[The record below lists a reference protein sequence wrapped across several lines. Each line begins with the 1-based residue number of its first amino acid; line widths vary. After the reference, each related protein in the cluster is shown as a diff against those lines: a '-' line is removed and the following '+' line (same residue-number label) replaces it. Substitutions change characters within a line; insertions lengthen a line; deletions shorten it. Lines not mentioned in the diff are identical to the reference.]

1 MPYSTEKSRKVLD
14 LAREKGVLHTRDLNN
29 YGIQREYL
37 SRLCKQGRLIRVGR
51 GRYVLPDMEI
61 SENYNLALVAKAI
74 PGAVISLLSALR
86 FHDIGT
92 QSPFQV
98 WIAIQNRAASPRIDN
113 PTVRIFRF
121 SGEAFSE
128 GIEEHHIDGVN
139 VKVYNP
145 AKTVA
150 DCFKYRNKIGL
161 DVAIEALRDGW
172 QQKKFSMD
180 ELWKYSKICR
190 VSNVIKPYLESL
202 M

>member
-202 M
+202 R

>member
-1 MPYSTEKSRKVLD
+1 MSYSTEKSEKVLD

-74 PGAVISLLSALR
+74 PRAVISLLSALR

-128 GIEEHHIDGVN
+128 GIEEHNVDGVN

-145 AKTVA
+145 AKTIA

-172 QQKKFSMD
+172 QQKKISMD

>member
-1 MPYSTEKSRKVLD
+1 MSYSTEKSEKVLN
-14 LAREKGVLHTRDLNN
+14 LARERGVLHTRDLND

-74 PGAVISLLSALR
+74 PRAVISLLSALR

-128 GIEEHHIDGVN
+128 GIEEHNVDGVN

-145 AKTVA
+145 AKTIA

-172 QQKKFSMD
+172 QQKKISMD

>member
-1 MPYSTEKSRKVLD
+1 MPYSTEKSKKVLD

>member
-1 MPYSTEKSRKVLD
+1 MPYSTEKSEKVLN
-14 LAREKGVLHTRDLNN
+14 LAHEKGVLHTRDLND
-29 YGIQREYL
+29 YGIHREYL

-86 FHDIGT
+86 FHNIGT
-92 QSPFQV
+92 QAPFQI
-98 WIAIQNRAASPRIDN
+98 WIAIQNRAATPRIDN
-113 PTVRIFRF
+113 PVVRIFRF
-121 SGEAFSE
+121 SGGAFSE
-128 GIEEHHIDGVN
+128 GIEEHNIDGVN

-172 QQKKFSMD
+172 QQKKISMD

-190 VSNVIKPYLESL
+190 VSNFIKPYLESL
-202 M
+202 I

>member
-1 MPYSTEKSRKVLD
+1 MSYSTEKSEKVLN
-14 LAREKGVLHTRDLNN
+14 LAREKGVLHTRDLND

-86 FHDIGT
+86 FHNIGT

-98 WIAIQNRAASPRIDN
+98 WIAIQNRAATPRIDK
-113 PTVRIFRF
+113 PAVRVFRF

-128 GIEEHHIDGVN
+128 GIEEHNIDGVN

-145 AKTVA
+145 AKIVA

-161 DVAIEALRDGW
+161 DVAIEALRDSW
-172 QQKKFSMD
+172 QQKKISMD
-180 ELWKYSKICR
+180 ELWRYSKICR

-202 M
+202 R

>member
-1 MPYSTEKSRKVLD
+1 MSYSTEKSEKVLD
-14 LAREKGVLHTRDLNN
+14 LAREKGVLHTRDLKD
-29 YGIQREYL
+29 YGIHREYL
-37 SRLCKQGRLIRVGR
+37 GRLCKQGRLIKVGR

-61 SENYNLALVAKAI
+61 SENHNLALVAKAI
-74 PGAVISLLSALR
+74 PGAVINLLSALR
-86 FHDIGT
+86 FHNIGT
-92 QSPFQV
+92 QAPFQV
-98 WIAIQNRAASPRIDN
+98 WIAIRNRAASPRIDN
-113 PTVRIFRF
+113 PKVRIFRF

-128 GIEEHHIDGVN
+128 GVEEHSIDGVN
-139 VKVYNP
+139 VKVYSP

-161 DVAIEALRDGW
+161 DVAIEGLRDGW

-202 M
+202 I